1 MNLFF
6 KHKKK
11 KAESKTSQSEAPL
24 SSLLEQLHKSKDYM
38 QSKATNQRTN
48 VKFSIEYFS
57 TLVNTSIIAEDILP
71 YLLEGEFH
79 TLADLYNLVPTAQV
93 FVTSDTAQIENKI
106 LTGCIL
112 IKIEGDDKKVAL
124 LPATAEVG
132 RSIETLDIEYTI
144 EGPRAAFVESIDQN
158 INLIRTRIPIKELV
172 IEELIVGTFTK
183 TRVAIIYLDGL
194 TNIENIDTMRQR
206 IKEIDMD
213 QITDSHFIEET
224 IVGNHNS
231 PFPQLIS
238 TENPAKVASDL
249 VEGKVVVLVNGSPFA
264 LLGPTTIISYFVSYE
279 DYLNNW
285 VLSTFIRLLR
295 IIGVTFSILATPLYV
310 AILTYHPEIIPKDL
324 MAPLVSS
331 RETVPFPPILEALFL
346 EFSIELLREAGA
358 RLPTKIGQTIGIVG
372 GIVLG
377 TAVVEAGLTSN
388 VLLIF
393 VALGALAAF
402 TTPVYKIT
410 STIRIIRFP
419 FLLFAQL
426 WGLLGI
432 VFCICFFLTHLI
444 QLTSLGR
451 PYMEPI
457 YPPRFNDLKD
467 SIIKAPFAKRYK
479 RPGYLQTQQPIRF
492 RPKDANKMRDIDE

>member
-1 MNLFF
+1 M
-6 KHKKK
+6 
-11 KAESKTSQSEAPL
+11 
-24 SSLLEQLHKSKDYM
+24 
-38 QSKATNQRTN
+38 
-48 VKFSIEYFS
+48 
-57 TLVNTSIIAEDILP
+57 P

-79 TLADLYNLVPTAQV
+79 TLADIPNLVPTGQV
-93 FVTSDTAQIENKI
+93 VITSDTTQIEQKL

-112 IKIEGDDKKVAL
+112 IKIDGEDKNVAL

-132 RSIETLDIEYTI
+132 RSIDQLDIEYTV
-144 EGPRAAFVESIDQN
+144 EGPKAAFVESIDQN
-158 INLIRTRIPIKELV
+158 INLVRTRVPIKELIV
-172 IEELIVGTFTK
+172 EELIAGTL
-183 TRVAIIYLDGL
+183 TRTRIAILYIDGL
-194 TNIENIDTMRQR
+194 TNIENVNTIRQR
-206 IKEIDMD
+206 VRKIDID

-224 IVGNHNS
+224 IADNHNS

-249 VEGKVVVLVNGSPFA
+249 TEGKVVILVNGSPFA
-264 LLGPTTIISYFVSYE
+264 LLGPTTIISFIVSYE

-285 VLSTFIRLLR
+285 ILATSIRILR
-295 IIGVTFSILATPLYV
+295 LVGISFSILATPLYV
-310 AILTYHPEIIPKDL
+310 AILTYHPEIVPKDL

-346 EFSIELLREAGA
+346 ELSIELLREAGA
-358 RLPTKIGQTIGIVG
+358 RLPTKVGQTIGIVG

-377 TAVVEAGLTSN
+377 TAAVDAGLTSN

-402 TTPVYKIT
+402 TTPAYRIT
-410 STIRIIRFP
+410 STIRLIRFP

-426 WGLLGI
+426 WGLFGI
-432 VFCICFFLTHLI
+432 VFCSIFYLAHLI

-457 YPPRFNDLKD
+457 YPPRLTDLKD
-467 SIIKAPFAKRYK
+467 SFIKAPFAKRFK

-492 RPKDANKMRDIDE
+492 QPRDTEKKRDIDE